1 MVRLRIYDVT
11 GQIVRE
17 LVRDSRMAGRYSVVW
32 DGRNADGDRVANSV
46 YFYELRTGDFRAI
59 RKMLLMK

>member
-17 LVRDSRMAGRYSVVW
+17 LVRDSRMAGSYSVVW
-32 DGRNADGDRVANSV
+32 DGRNADGDQVANSV
-46 YFYELRTGDFRAI
+46 YLYELRAGDFRAI

>member
-17 LVRDSRMAGRYSVVW
+17 LVRDSRMAGSYSVVW